1 MDRTVHAAA
10 SHAGDSPVVE
20 KGARLGFAASGL
32 LHLLIAWV
40 ILRLAWG
47 LPGGGQADQQGAL
60 STLAGSGVG
69 SFLLWLTVIG
79 FAFLALWQVTEA
91 LMRGRAGDRLK
102 AAGKAAVHG
111 ALAWTAYTVVNGS
124 GSGGGESGG
133 PTATLMSTTGG
144 RLLFAALGLTVVGV
158 GVYHVVKGWRSR
170 FLRDL
175 REHPGTWTIRAGRV
189 GYIAKGIALLL
200 VGGFLVSAA
209 ATSRS
214 DQAKG
219 LDGALRT
226 VAELPLGALL
236 LTLAAVGFGAYGAY
250 SFARARFGRV

>member
-1 MDRTVHAAA
+1 MDGTVRAAA
-10 SHAGDSPVVE
+10 SQAGDNPVVE
-20 KGARLGFAASGL
+20 NGARLGFAAGGL

-40 ILRLAWG
+40 ILELAWG
-47 LPGGGQADQQGAL
+47 PPGAGQADQQGAL
-60 STLAGSGVG
+60 SALAGSGVG
-69 SFLLWLTVIG
+69 SVLLWLTVIG

-91 LMRGRAGDRLK
+91 LVRGRAGGRLK
-102 AAGKAAVHG
+102 AAVYG
-111 ALAWTAYTVVNGS
+111 ALAWTAYTVNGA
-124 GSGGGESGG
+124 GSGGGQSSG
-133 PTATLMSTTGG
+133 PTATLMSTTGV
-144 RLLFAALGLTVVGV
+144 RLLLAALGLTVVGV

-209 ATSRS
+209 VTSRS

-236 LTLAAVGFGAYGAY
+236 LTLAALGFAAYGAY